1 MIAIRCDQVK
11 INLIAEKLICETSA
25 PWMPLKTLEIPLPR
39 VYAVWK
45 KYGVAVVEK
54 KREQH
59 LLEALRAESLPQEE
73 PDVIEYTVVVCN
85 MGHPVEPI
93 DDDVYYCPV
102 CRRDTE
108 EGLRIRY
115 EKVRLPRGN
124 WQNAETGPPVVDDSL
139 CCTGNNIAYFFERV
153 TGVKPDGTGSYGI
166 GHHYN
171 VIEFFHVDEK
181 REING
186 GMTLMR
192 GVGAVR
198 FSDYDSP
205 IELRDP
211 AYYVELSARGAS
223 AWKRLRDVTLEDV
236 LTAVRTSPHE
246 AATIIDLAPQFRDV
260 LCREAWGIPKASAY
274 SLCMTCGMPPDV
286 QRLDDEDVEGVV
298 KCLERRGAEIPAEL
312 RARYEEVRRRREE
325 ERMRRGEE
333 RRRRAEELAEK
344 LRAVL
349 SGLPVEVS
357 LSKTAVG
364 WEVSARLTQY
374 VEDEEFDKFVQTCR
388 KHGLRYDR
396 SRRLWQLHV

>member
-1 MIAIRCDQVK
+1 MIAIKCDQIK
-11 INLIAEKLICETSA
+11 IHPITEKLICETSA
-25 PWMPLKTLEIPLPR
+25 PWMPAKALEIPLPR
-39 VYAVWK
+39 VYATWK

-73 PDVIEYTVVVCN
+73 PDVVEYSIAVCDR
-85 MGHPVEPI
+85 GHRVEMI
-93 DDDVYYCPV
+93 DDDAYYCPV

-115 EKVRLPRGN
+115 EKVRLPRDG
-124 WQNAETGPPVVDDSL
+124 WQSAETGPPVVDDSL

-153 TGVKPDGTGSYGI
+153 VSDKPDGVGSYGI

-171 VIEFFHVDEK
+171 VIEFFYVEEK
-181 REING
+181 REVN
-186 GMTLMR
+186 GMTLIR

-205 IELRDP
+205 IEHRDL

-236 LTAVRTSPHE
+236 LTTMRASPHE
-246 AATIIDLAPQFRDV
+246 VAIIIELVPQFRDI

-274 SLCMTCGMPPDV
+274 SLCMVCGLPPDL

-312 RARYEEVRRRREE
+312 RTRYEEVQRRREEERRRREE
-325 ERMRRGEE
+325 ERRRK
-333 RRRRAEELAEK
+333 AEELAEK
-344 LRAVL
+344 LRADL
-349 SGLPVEVS
+349 KGLPAEVQVE
-357 LSKTAVG
+357 KTAVG
-364 WEVSARLTQY
+364 WEVTARLTRY
-374 VEDEEFDKFVQTCR
+374 VKDDEFRRFMQTCKR
-388 KHGLRYDR
+388 YGLRYDR
-396 SRRLWQLHV
+396 DRRIWRN